1 VSESS
6 FAITGDLMIHTP
18 GITARY
24 ERDAGFQAA
33 LQELHRSG
41 VAVAN
46 LETPLSCRGEAVPKT
61 FNLRADPAVMA
72 DVAALGLN
80 AVTLANNHMMDYGPD
95 ALADTLAACRRAGL
109 AHCGAGEN
117 LEAAMAPLWFTLG
130 GQRIA
135 LLNVACTLPPE
146 SEARPARPGINPLR
160 VRFAFEVDANLLSE
174 QPGTVPMVNSWA
186 VAEDQARVEGMIAAC
201 REQGAAAVIV
211 AIHWGSPSHWLSP
224 YQGYLCAY
232 QRPLAHALIDAGAD
246 AICGSHPHQ
255 LHPVE
260 VYRGKPIFYSL
271 GNFIYEGVAEHR
283 FMEPE
288 AIIVRLSFDEQPGCE
303 LIPLWLDEQGFPSL
317 ATVEAAERVFDKV
330 RDLSRPYGTEI
341 VMEDGIAMM
350 ALT

>member
-6 FAITGDLMIHTP
+6 FAITGDLMIRTP

-33 LQELHRSG
+33 LQELHRSE

-46 LETPLSCRGEAVPKT
+46 LETPLSSRGEAVPKT

-95 ALADTLAACRRAGL
+95 ALADTLAACQRAGL
-109 AHCGAGEN
+109 
-117 LEAAMAPLWFTLG
+117 
-130 GQRIA
+130 
-135 LLNVACTLPPE
+135 
-146 SEARPARPGINPLR
+146 
-160 VRFAFEVDANLLSE
+160 EVDANLLSE